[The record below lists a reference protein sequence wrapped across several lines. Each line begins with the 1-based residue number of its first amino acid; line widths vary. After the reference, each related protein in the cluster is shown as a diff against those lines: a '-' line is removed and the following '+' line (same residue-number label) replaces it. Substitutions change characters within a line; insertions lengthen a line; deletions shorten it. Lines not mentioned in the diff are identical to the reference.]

1 MYPLSFKRF
10 IASSRQPIATLST
23 LSIVFISMA
32 LLGTISSQAAT
43 YLLVPDNSNVRFEI
57 DHFNTSTNSG
67 GFYNLTGQVEYD
79 AQAKL
84 GKVSIVIPINSLN
97 TGNVAFDNVLKG
109 ADFFEV
115 EKYPLATFDSTKWH
129 FADDK
134 SESPVTKVE
143 GKLTMHGQTHPITL
157 SATKFNC
164 YFSFIAKSSVC
175 GGDFTTTIDRRK
187 WDMGKYSLLGITEK
201 VVLKVQIEAAK
212 Q

>member
-1 MYPLSFKRF
+1 MYLLSLKPSIVGYRK
-10 IASSRQPIATLST
+10 PIALSLLST
-23 LSIVFISMA
+23 A
-32 LLGTISSQAAT
+32 LLLTINSQAAT
-43 YLLVPDNSNVRFEI
+43 YLIQPDNSNVRFEI

-79 AQAKL
+79 PSAKL

-97 TGNVAFDNVLKG
+97 TGNVAFDNVLKS

-143 GKLTMHGQTHPITL
+143 GNLTMHGQTHSVTL
-157 SATKFNC
+157 NATKFNC

-187 WDMGKYSLLGITEK
+187 WGMSKYTLLGITEK
-201 VVLKVQIEAAK
+201 VVLKIQVEAAK